1 MFPKIGMPRYYSSDS
16 FVNLNMLKKIL
27 KPFLCCAAWILALSS
42 AAQFESL
49 SKLEIDMTEQMRLI
63 GEMKTDAER
72 SAASDSLRVLFIEA
86 LNSEGCFEYPFDL
99 LDHMG
104 VLLSP
109 DERFRMFNWNVPKE
123 DRSFDYHC
131 FILTKDEKAG
141 IYDWYEF
148 REAKREINKVE
159 NKYLDTDN
167 WLGALY
173 YEIIMTGTS
182 KKPSYTLLGWDG
194 KDKLTTRKVVD
205 VLTLEKNGPRFGAP
219 IFKTE
224 MGTNKRHL
232 LEYADDAKVSLKWH
246 PKQKRIVFDHLAPLD
261 PVMYGVKAYYM
272 PDGTFDAL
280 NLVRGK
286 WVFEENIDARLG
298 RDQNKKKWVDPSPK
312 R

>member
-1 MFPKIGMPRYYSSDS
+1 MFSKNLFAKYYSGDS
-16 FVNLNMLKKIL
+16 FVNLGMPRGFI
-27 KPFLCCAAWILALSS
+27 KPLLICAVGLLSLS
-42 AAQFESL
+42 CFSQVESL
-49 SKLEIDMTEQMRLI
+49 SKLETDMVEQMRLI
-63 GEMKTDAER
+63 GETKTNVER
-72 SAASDSLRVLFIEA
+72 AAASDSLRVLMIEA
-86 LNSEGCFEYPFDL
+86 LNSEGCFEYTFDQL
-99 LDHMG
+99 THMG
-104 VLLSP
+104 VLTSP
-109 DERFRMFNWNVPKE
+109 DGRFRLFNWNVPKE

-131 FILTKDEKAG
+131 FILTQDEKLG
-141 IYDWYEF
+141 IYDWYELVQ
-148 REAKREINKVE
+148 AKREINKVE

-194 KDKLTTRKVVD
+194 KDKLTTRKVID
-205 VLTLEKNGPRFGAP
+205 VLTLEKNGPRLGAP

-246 PKQKRIVFDHLAPLD
+246 AKQKRIVFDHLAPLD
-261 PVMYGVKAYYM
+261 PMMYGVKAYYI

-286 WVFEENIDARLG
+286 WVFEENIEARLD
-298 RDQNKKKWVDPSPK
+298 RNQSKKQWVDPAK
-312 R
+312 ER